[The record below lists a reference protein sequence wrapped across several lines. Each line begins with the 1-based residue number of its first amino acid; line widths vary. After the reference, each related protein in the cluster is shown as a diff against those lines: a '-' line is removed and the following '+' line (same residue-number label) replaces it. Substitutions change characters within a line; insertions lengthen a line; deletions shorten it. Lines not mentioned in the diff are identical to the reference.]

1 MSSLRARTIRLA
13 FANPELRPNLL
24 PILQSITGR
33 EPTRFINV
41 GYPAWEVPAE
51 EARQATIAALP
62 PCRCMGPTVTIFDY
76 GRGPIMDVSYG
87 HDITDDE
94 LTMMDRAVSGLG
106 WRGWAYG
113 SRGIAFKP
121 TSVVLPEPPG
131 IPATQVIARSRRVA
145 GETRDPTPQEVSELR
160 KFVRTVLKTNVT
172 PHTSKEGTTVTILK
186 PQGDASGDQ
195 YVRVVDYLIK
205 NGWVSWP
212 SGDTKTLV
220 DQRAN
225 AKKFDAFYNIAL
237 LKKAV

>member
-1 MSSLRARTIRLA
+1 MK
-13 FANPELRPNLL
+13 
-24 PILQSITGR
+24 
-33 EPTRFINV
+33 
-41 GYPAWEVPAE
+41 
-51 EARQATIAALP
+51 
-62 PCRCMGPTVTIFDY
+62 TVTIPAAEAAQFLQEN
-76 GRGPIMDVSYG
+76 GLLGEINRLVLHPRG
-87 HDITDDE
+87 
-94 LTMMDRAVSGLG
+94 LALAVH
-106 WRGWAYG
+106 
-113 SRGIAFKP
+113 
-121 TSVVLPEPPG
+121 
-131 IPATQVIARSRRVA
+131 VA

>member
-1 MSSLRARTIRLA
+1 MSSLRSRLIRA
-13 FANPELRPNLL
+13 SIESPELRPNLL

-51 EARQATIAALP
+51 EARQVTIAALP

-113 SRGIAFKP
+113 TRGIAFKP
-121 TSVVLPEPPG
+121 TSVRL
-131 IPATQVIARSRRVA
+131 ARSHRVA
-145 GETRDPTPQEVSELR
+145 AETRDPTPQEVSELR
-160 KFVRTVLKTNVT
+160 KFVRTVVNTNVQT
-172 PHTSKEGTTVTILK
+172 HTSRDGTTVSVLK
-186 PQGDASGDQ
+186 PRSNGTGDQ
-195 YVRVVDYLIK
+195 YIQIVNYLIA

-212 SGDTKTLV
+212 SGDSKYLEAML
-220 DQRAN
+220 AN
-225 AKKFDAFYNIAL
+225 AKRYDAFYNLAL